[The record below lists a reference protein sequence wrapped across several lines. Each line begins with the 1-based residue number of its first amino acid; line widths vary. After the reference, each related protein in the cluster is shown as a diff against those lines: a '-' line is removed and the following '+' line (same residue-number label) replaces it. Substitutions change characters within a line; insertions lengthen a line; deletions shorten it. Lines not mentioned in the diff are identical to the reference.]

1 MADGFLQ
8 KSKYGEDY
16 LGEVLGEND
25 FRQLVIQFSGSS
37 HSGFVHF
44 CEVLSGKGN
53 RRGFR

>member
-16 LGEVLGEND
+16 LGEND
-25 FRQLVIQFSGSS
+25 FRQLVIQFYGSS